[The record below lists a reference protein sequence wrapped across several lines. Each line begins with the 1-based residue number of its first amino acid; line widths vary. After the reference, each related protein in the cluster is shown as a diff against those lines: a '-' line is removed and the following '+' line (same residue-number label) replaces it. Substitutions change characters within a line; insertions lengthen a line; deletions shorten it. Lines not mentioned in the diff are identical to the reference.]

1 MSAGPRHGLP
11 ATAAVARWPLPAFP
25 GAAAVAAMPAGAR
38 RIGVLSNANSGHTRR
53 HLGRLSALADRYPH
67 VVHLATAHGG
77 EVQDALAEF
86 ARREIDVLAINGGD
100 GTIARVLGEVLERR
114 PFAGPLPVALLPGG
128 TANMSSGRVGVR
140 GGLLRAARRLFDWGG
155 GEGSDCLSLERP
167 LLRIRFADGR
177 ANAYGMFLGAGAV
190 IQGTEYAHREVHG
203 RGLRD
208 NTGLAV
214 AMARTVW
221 GLRRGDP
228 AFHRPVPLS
237 LAVDGTE
244 VLGDVSAA
252 VLLVT
257 SLDRLFLGLKPFWGS
272 GDGPLCSTVIGSDAE
287 GLLRGLPRLL
297 AGRPG
302 GSLCPAR
309 GYHSHRGRQLALAFD
324 GTLTV
329 DGELHPVVRRGGP
342 VLIDHSPPFTFLR
355 L

>member
-1 MSAGPRHGLP
+1 MPAGVR
-11 ATAAVARWPLPAFP
+11 
-25 GAAAVAAMPAGAR
+25 AGAR
-38 RIGVLSNANSGHTRR
+38 RIGVLSNANSGHNRR
-53 HLGRLSALADRYPH
+53 HLGRLAALADRYPH

-140 GGLLRAARRLFDWGG
+140 GGLLRAARRLFDWAGREG
-155 GEGSDCLSLERP
+155 SDCGSDCLSLERP